1 VAAAFVS
8 SANSLGTSHATA
20 LIKAAAAATQV
31 EVTIVAA
38 GVVVAAFV
46 LSASSP
52 GITPVTALIKE
63 AVTATQV
70 AVGIVAAGV
79 AKAERAS
86 SVASQ
91 GTGQTDVPTKF
102 KIYLSIDAVYKMPL
116 EWGRILNLYTPARF
130 ILP

>member
-1 VAAAFVS
+1 MAVEILAAAAVGVAAAFVS
-8 SANSLGTSHATA
+8 SANSLGTSHA
-20 LIKAAAAATQV
+20 
-31 EVTIVAA
+31 
-38 GVVVAAFV
+38 
-46 LSASSP
+46 
-52 GITPVTALIKE
+52 TALIKE